1 MQTRPHHEKQ
11 AASELAAQ
19 GLIIY
24 LPLITKVEIHNRG
37 RRERHLPMFS
47 GYVFVCPSLL
57 EETTI
62 RRNRYVWNL
71 KTLSVED
78 EDSLLRDLKIVR
90 ECELLSSQHELIV
103 NPQLQ
108 PGDTVTIKNGPF
120 KKQEVVVIR
129 RHDKSSVIVNLEFLG
144 RSIEVLC
151 NADDLVY

>member
-1 MQTRPHHEKQ
+1 M
-11 AASELAAQ
+11 
-19 GLIIY
+19 
-24 LPLITKVEIHNRG
+24 
-37 RRERHLPMFS
+37 
-47 GYVFVCPSLL
+47 
-57 EETTI
+57 
-62 RRNRYVWNL
+62 
-71 KTLSVED
+71 ED